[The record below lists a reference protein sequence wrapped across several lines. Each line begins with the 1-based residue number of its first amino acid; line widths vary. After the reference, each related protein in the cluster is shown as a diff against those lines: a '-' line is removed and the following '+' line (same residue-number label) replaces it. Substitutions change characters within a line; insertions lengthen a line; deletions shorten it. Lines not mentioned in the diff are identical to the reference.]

1 MSTTEAQ
8 TASPDPRVG
17 KVDMKLEVHIVPV
30 SDVDR
35 SKQFY
40 ERLGWRLDDDAA
52 PLDGLRIVQF
62 TPPGSGTSV
71 TFGKGLTA
79 AAPGSSLAGL
89 VVSDIEAAHGE
100 LVGRGIDASDVW
112 HGPPFPP
119 EARQPGVDPVRTSA
133 GRGCR
138 RWRARVAQR
147 RRTMDFLVE
156 FEVDVPAGTSETEVK
171 DRERAEAVAAT
182 KLADEGHLL
191 RAWKRP
197 LPTGETNVL
206 GLYRAESES
215 ELDGLLSALPLYEWM
230 TVTVTGLERHPNDP
244 AAAQERAVQPL
255 GPGDE

>member
-40 ERLGWRLDDDAA
+40 ELLGWRLDDDAA

-79 AAPGSSLAGL
+79 AAPGSSVAGL

-100 LVGRGIDASDVW
+100 LVGRGIDASDLW

-119 EARQPGVDPVRTSA
+119 EARQPGVDPVRTSYESFFSFNDPDRNVWLVQEVTTRLP
-133 GRGCR
+133 GR
-138 RWRARVAQR
+138 
-147 RRTMDFLVE
+147 VE
-156 FEVDVPAGTSETEVK
+156 TD
-171 DRERAEAVAAT
+171 
-182 KLADEGHLL
+182 
-191 RAWKRP
+191 
-197 LPTGETNVL
+197 LPT
-206 GLYRAESES
+206 
-215 ELDGLLSALPLYEWM
+215 
-230 TVTVTGLERHPNDP
+230 
-244 AAAQERAVQPL
+244 
-255 GPGDE
+255 